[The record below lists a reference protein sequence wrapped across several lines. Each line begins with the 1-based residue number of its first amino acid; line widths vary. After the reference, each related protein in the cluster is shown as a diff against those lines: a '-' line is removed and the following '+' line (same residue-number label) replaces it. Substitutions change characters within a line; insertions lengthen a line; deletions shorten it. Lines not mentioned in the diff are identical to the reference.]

1 MNTINIFKNKKCYVI
16 LYMIDVIAITSLVIA
31 AGVTLGVIAK
41 ECYFKK
47 CHSNCGTCCNF
58 DLETKTP
65 TAMSGSPSGTSANLP
80 SIDKLAKFIKDT
92 QADAAHIIQA
102 SKDEAEKVIE
112 TFRRFSDPLI
122 TIPPTN
128 KI

>member
-1 MNTINIFKNKKCYVI
+1 
-16 LYMIDVIAITSLVIA
+16 MIDIIAVTSLVIA
-31 AGVTLGVIAK
+31 AGVTLGVIVK
-41 ECYFKK
+41 ECYFRK

-65 TAMSGSPSGTSANLP
+65 TALSTTTSDVHLP

-112 TFRRFSDPLI
+112 SFRRFSDPLI